1 MLPFLL
7 TSAFTNSVMKGV
19 SYITKLP
26 PIQKLRLAI
35 RNRVIGI
42 VGLKDKFED
51 LKYNDFI
58 NLFTIIF
65 ILDKEYQSIKDI
77 KIETIKL
84 IYLNIIKEID
94 ENINA
99 NNNYVKKIT
108 KNGINQ
114 SNKTK
119 KLISLFS
126 NNTQLS
132 KIFPQNDLSTNNFI
146 LYMLN
151 EHFDYFYV
159 LVNVDANK
167 FIYITIKIMGEN
179 EIIRKFTYEQL
190 KNNLDKIN
198 LLIQPC
204 SKNIIEKDYIYYN
217 NVLNCYI
224 NFYQNKICNNFIL
237 TQVNNELQIKT
248 LIESEDYKKP
258 IYNFQKILDNINI
271 YTSNYYLKM
280 LYSFNTETFD
290 FDNKF
295 SLKGGGF
302 SSFMTST
309 KTTNNTTKPVMNKFR
324 VDLIKSIL
332 FNYEAKNNYDNLYK
346 KFIQNNNIEN
356 QGRFAAI
363 SLNYDLQ
370 STSLYIGLM
379 NEINYN
385 LEDIDKLINFEKKIL
400 DKTHVSQNNSKK
412 NHERAY
418 SYGIIIAEKILS
430 RVRNNELKK
439 TGGASENNKGTPSN
453 VVAINN
459 KGTTSNVVAINNKGK
474 NAGVVVINNKGKNTG
489 VVAINNSV
497 IPMNKNTSNIV
508 FDRILINMKKEINS
522 LFISDFIIKNKLES
536 LIHSVHLST
545 TDFNPDYLKTMK
557 GYNNEFIIHE
567 AIKKIYFYNENFD
580 NINSKLEI
588 IFTLDKN
595 DQYIDEGLYFKCTY
609 TNQMDLKNILI
620 PKIED
625 KIKSL
630 ILFNIKEFN
639 NYFIKYLNRYTELSD
654 FFKKLLNKGLI
665 VQLVVGS
672 YNIKLYIVDINNN
685 KIEYMD
691 AFYLTI
697 LFSFPETSDS
707 IYYNI
712 NNRDFILKLREL
724 NNTLKK
730 DLFIQKDTI
739 FDVICNNRKELK
751 ANILNCYDKII
762 DDQKLKQIEI
772 IAKGNI
778 IDLNLKK
785 KDDINVQNLIFYL
798 NIYNRNIYYFIDYLT
813 NHRSYSRINIYLA
826 RDSENSK
833 IRELDN
839 FLIVKIIKTEI
850 TKTICNINL
859 ELLSIILYDD
869 FRITFGVLDV
879 LIKIIKNKK
888 SYFINTKKNSSNIN
902 NDSTYNMDTINKLI
916 TVTKFL
922 MTKIPTNKYIKSI
935 KNVQLKKNTQSKK
948 NKYKKNLNSALRN
961 AFVENN
967 KINNKF
973 KKITVKMNNN
983 INNKRNFT
991 HLL

>member
-1 MLPFLL
+1 MIPFLL
-7 TSAFTNSVMKGV
+7 TSSFANSVIKGV
-19 SYITKLP
+19 SYISKLP
-26 PIQKLRLAI
+26 PIQKLRLVI
-35 RNRVIGI
+35 RNRIIGI
-42 VGLKDKFED
+42 IGLKDKFED

-58 NLFTIIF
+58 NLFSIIF
-65 ILDKEYQSIKDI
+65 ILDKEYQKIKDI
-77 KIETIKL
+77 DIETIKL
-84 IYLNIIKEID
+84 IYLNIIKEIN
-94 ENINA
+94 ENIET

-132 KIFPQNDLSTNNFI
+132 KIFPENDPNTNNFI
-146 LYMLN
+146 IYLLN

-159 LVNVDANK
+159 LVNIDVNK

-204 SKNIIEKDYIYYN
+204 SKNIIEKDQIYYN
-217 NVLNCYI
+217 NVLNFYI
-224 NFYQNKICNNFIL
+224 NFYQNKLCNNFIL
-237 TQVNNELQIKT
+237 TQVNNELQIST

-290 FDNKF
+290 FDSKS

-309 KTTNNTTKPVMNKFR
+309 KTKNNTIKPVMNRFR

-332 FNYEAKNNYDNLYK
+332 FNYKGKNNYDNLYK
-346 KFIQNNNIEN
+346 EFIQNNNIEN
-356 QGRFAAI
+356 KGRFTAI

-400 DKTHVSQNNSKK
+400 DETHVSQNNSKK
-412 NHERAY
+412 IHERAY
-418 SYGIIIAEKILS
+418 SYGIIVAEKILS
-430 RVRNNELKK
+430 KVRNKELT
-439 TGGASENNKGTPSN
+439 TGGASQNNTSIVTINNKAINTSIATLNNKEINTGIIEKNNKG
-453 VVAINN
+453 
-459 KGTTSNVVAINNKGK
+459 
-474 NAGVVVINNKGKNTG
+474 
-489 VVAINNSV
+489 INNSIV
-497 IPMNKNTSNIV
+497 TINNKNTSNIV
-508 FDRILINMKKEINS
+508 FDRILINMKKDINS
-522 LFISDFIIKNKLES
+522 LFISDFVIKNKLES
-536 LIHSVHLST
+536 LINSVHLST

-557 GYNNEFIIHE
+557 GFNNEFIIHNC
-567 AIKKIYFYNENFD
+567 IKKIYFYNENFD
-580 NINSKLEI
+580 NVHSKLEI
-588 IFTLDKN
+588 TFTLNKN
-595 DQYIDEGLYFKCTY
+595 DQQINEYLDINEGLYFQCRY
-609 TNQMDLKNILI
+609 VNEINFKNILI
-620 PKIED
+620 SKIED

-630 ILFNIKEFN
+630 ILFNIREFN

-654 FFKKLLNKGLI
+654 FFKKLLKEGLI
-665 VQLVVGS
+665 VQLVVGPN
-672 YNIKLYIVDINNN
+672 NIQLYILDKNKN

-697 LFSFPETSDS
+697 LFSFPETNDS

-712 NNRDFILKLREL
+712 NNRNFIVKLREL
-724 NNTLKK
+724 NKTLKQ
-730 DLFIQKDTI
+730 DLFTQNNDI
-739 FDVICNNRKELK
+739 FNIISNKRKELK
-751 ANILNCYDKII
+751 NNILDCYDKII
-762 DDQKLKQIEI
+762 NDQKLNQIEI
-772 IAKGNI
+772 IAKGNM

-813 NHRSYSRINIYLA
+813 NHRTYSKINIYLT
-826 RDSENSK
+826 RNSENSK
-833 IRELDN
+833 ISGIDN

-859 ELLSIILYDD
+859 ELLSIILYDE
-869 FRITFGVLDV
+869 FRITFAVLDV
-879 LIKIIKNKK
+879 LIKIIKNKQ
-888 SYFINTKKNSSNIN
+888 SYFINSKKNSSN
-902 NDSTYNMDTINKLI
+902 NDLTYNMDTINKLI

-922 MTKIPTNKYIKSI
+922 MVKIPTNKYIKNI

-948 NKYKKNLNSALRN
+948 NKYKKNLNSALKN
-961 AFVENN
+961 SFVEN
-967 KINNKF
+967 KQINNKF
-973 KKITVKMNNN
+973 KKIIVKMNNN
-983 INNKRNFT
+983 TKKNITN
-991 HLL
+991 LL